1 MNPERSCETL
11 RHVDAEMKTELER
24 AAKAYEEAPKRLK
37 EAILKAALEKGIQ
50 PAKITRAIN
59 HVYTADY
66 VARLVREE
74 RKRRAEEPPA
84 NGT

>member
-1 MNPERSCETL
+1 MNPEQLCETL
-11 RHVDAEMKTELER
+11 GSVDAEMKTELER

-74 RKRRAEEPPA
+74 RKRREEESAA
-84 NGT
+84 NGA